1 LGNHCGDFFAEDNME
16 AGASSSHTQLDV
28 VKEVSTLHGSWCFFQ
43 ALLVNPSTIVSDIHV
58 V

>member
-16 AGASSSHTQLDV
+16 AGASSSHTQLDA

-43 ALLVNPSTIVSDIHV
+43 ALSVSLSTIVSHIHLV
-58 V
+58 

>member
-28 VKEVSTLHGSWCFFQ
+28 VKEVSILHGSWCFFQ
-43 ALLVNPSTIVSDIHV
+43 ALSVSLSTIVCDIHLV
-58 V
+58 

>member
-1 LGNHCGDFFAEDNME
+1 ME

-28 VKEVSTLHGSWCFFQ
+28 VKEVSTLHGFWCFFQ
-43 ALLVNPSTIVSDIHV
+43 ALSVSLSTIVSDIHV